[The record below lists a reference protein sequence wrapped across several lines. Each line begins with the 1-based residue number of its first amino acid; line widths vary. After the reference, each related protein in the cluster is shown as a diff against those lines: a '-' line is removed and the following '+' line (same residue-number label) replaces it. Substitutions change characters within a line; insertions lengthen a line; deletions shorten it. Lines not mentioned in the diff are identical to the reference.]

1 MERDALSRVH
11 LRVFELG
18 RVLED
23 PVEEPFVFAKEQ
35 RLLRLAGN
43 VEHAEHEYEEDR
55 DGSQNGHGHDPPGAA
70 SGTTKTRRGSANEAQ
85 NSTGRHG
92 VEINNNCAAGS
103 VAASAYVGDA
113 ERGNTGTPFKSARNT
128 DSRRTEFTVI

>member
-1 MERDALSRVH
+1 MKRVDALSRVH

-43 VEHAEHEYEEDR
+43 VEHAKHEYQDDR
-55 DGSQNGHGHDPPGAA
+55 DGSQNGHGHVPPGAA
-70 SGTTKTRRGSANEAQ
+70 SGTTKWTGVCGRASQRRATGATGAHTTERRDGGVVTADEQDDGGRVGVCRLNETGAANGA
-85 NSTGRHG
+85 
-92 VEINNNCAAGS
+92 
-103 VAASAYVGDA
+103 
-113 ERGNTGTPFKSARNT
+113 
-128 DSRRTEFTVI
+128 